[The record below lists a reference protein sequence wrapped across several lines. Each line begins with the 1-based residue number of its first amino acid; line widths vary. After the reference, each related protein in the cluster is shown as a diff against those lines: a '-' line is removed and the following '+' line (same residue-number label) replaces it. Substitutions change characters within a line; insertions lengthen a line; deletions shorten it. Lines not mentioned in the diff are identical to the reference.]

1 MKEMDDRL
9 DVSET
14 RWNRKCLASRRLV
27 LQAGLKVVVL
37 ALSDGALFKGP
48 EVVEVVVLM
57 PFSPEVA
64 TQFCFNPRHL
74 LQWLRDATAALE
86 DSETA

>member
-1 MKEMDDRL
+1 
-9 DVSET
+9 
-14 RWNRKCLASRRLV
+14 
-27 LQAGLKVVVL
+27 
-37 ALSDGALFKGP
+37 LSDGALFKGP
-48 EVVEVVVLM
+48 EVVEVVVLK